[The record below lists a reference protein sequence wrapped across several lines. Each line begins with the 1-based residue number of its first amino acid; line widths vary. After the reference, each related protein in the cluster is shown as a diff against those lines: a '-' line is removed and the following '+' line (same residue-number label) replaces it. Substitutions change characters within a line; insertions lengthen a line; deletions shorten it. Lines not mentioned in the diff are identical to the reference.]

1 MSSSSLL
8 AGKRGVVFGFASV
21 RSLAFSIADAW
32 QQSGCEAITIGIQ
45 TERFR
50 PALEKATVKWAKKP
64 HVVVCDVLNDDNVKN
79 AWDEI
84 SSYHGND
91 GIQMLAHSIAYAS
104 TAALKSP
111 FIDTT
116 RADFLAAHDASVYSL
131 IALASGAVPLMNKG
145 GKGGSIVSL
154 SFIGGQRCVP
164 SYKVMGAAKASLEA
178 VNRQL
183 AVELGPL
190 KIRSNV
196 LSPGP
201 IDTLAARGIPGF
213 TTLRDST
220 NARLPIGRG
229 VDGGDVGSLAAFL
242 ASDAAKAITGQT
254 INVDGGLSAL
264 A

>member
-1 MSSSSLL
+1 MTLL
-8 AGKRGVVFGFASV
+8 LGKRGVVLGFASI
-21 RSLAFSIADAW
+21 RSLAFSIADSW
-32 QQSGCEAITIGIQ
+32 QKNGCEAITIGIQ

-50 PALEKATVKWAKKP
+50 PALEKATAKWKNQP
-64 HVVVCDVLNDDNVKN
+64 HVVICDVSSDTSINS
-79 AWDEI
+79 AWEEI
-84 SSYHGND
+84 STFHGSN

-104 TAALKSP
+104 TAALKSA

-116 RADFLAAHDASVYSL
+116 RADFLGAHDASVYSL
-131 IALASGAVPLMNKG
+131 IALTRGAVPLMNKG
-145 GKGGSIVSL
+145 EKGGSIVSL

-164 SYKVMGAAKASLEA
+164 NYKVMGAAKASLEA

-190 KIRSNV
+190 KIRANV

-213 TTLRDST
+213 TTLRDTT
-220 NARLPIGRG
+220 NARLPIGRAVVG
-229 VDGGDVGSLAAFL
+229 EDVGALAAFL
-242 ASDAAKAITGQT
+242 ASDAASAITGQT

>member
-1 MSSSSLL
+1 M
-8 AGKRGVVFGFASV
+8 
-21 RSLAFSIADAW
+21 AFSIADAW
-32 QQSGCEAITIGIQ
+32 QRSGSEAITIGIQ

-50 PALEKATVKWAKKP
+50 PALEKATSKWAKQP
-64 HVVVCDVLNDDNVKN
+64 HVVVCDVLNDASITS

-84 SSYHGND
+84 SAYHGKD
-91 GIQMLAHSIAYAS
+91 GVQMLAHSIAFAS
-104 TAALKSP
+104 TSSLKSA

-116 RADFLAAHDASVYSL
+116 RADFLAAHDASVFSL
-131 IALASGAVPLMNKG
+131 IALARGAVPLMNKG

-183 AVELGPL
+183 AVELGPQR
-190 KIRSNV
+190 IRANV

-213 TTLRDST
+213 TTLRDAT
-220 NARLPIGRG
+220 NARLPIGRS
-229 VDGGDVGSLAAFL
+229 VDGADVGSLAAFL
-242 ASDAAKAITGQT
+242 ASDAASAITGQT
-254 INVDGGLSAL
+254 INVDGGMSAL